1 MLQKDTSRAQM
12 FADVRKA
19 AVQSK
24 SRLDDFHNDW
34 NSEQTQQLLSR
45 SNESYLKD
53 RDLGKGNREPKY
65 GWVAKQEAAL

>member
-1 MLQKDTSRAQM
+1 M

-24 SRLDDFHNDW
+24 SSLDDFHNDW
-34 NSEQTQQLLSR
+34 NSEQTQQLLAR

-53 RDLGKGNREPKY
+53 RDLGKANREPKY